1 VVTGSAA
8 ALGPGALVAD
18 GLFTAKAFCRL
29 SIIPSRVAISMG
41 VSAVPSHAER
51 LDVMVMAWA
60 SEQAGPLR

>member
-8 ALGPGALVAD
+8 ALCTGALAAL
-18 GLFTAKAFCRL
+18 GLLKATAFCRL
-29 SIIPSRVAISMG
+29 SIIPSRVAISIG

-51 LDVMVMAWA
+51 LDVIVMAWA